1 MNQPTRNHNVLKTVA
16 LIAMALAFPAA
27 IATQLRGDDEKGKAA
42 EKPSQLA
49 KDLVG
54 AWGLAGTPDK
64 PEDAPK
70 PGGPIKFFTG
80 KYWCV
85 THADP
90 ETGKVQ
96 HHHGGTYTLD
106 GDAYAETIEYAAEST
121 ASLIKQ
127 TMKFKIKVE
136 GDTYTQIG
144 VGNDFNEV
152 WKRLK

>member
-1 MNQPTRNHNVLKTVA
+1 MNQPARNHWVLKSFFIV
-16 LIAMALAFPAA
+16 LSLAIPAVVV
-27 IATQLRGDDEKGKAA
+27 TQLRGEDEKKPAD
-42 EKPSQLA
+42 EKPSKLA
-49 KDLVG
+49 KDLIG
-54 AWGLAGTPDK
+54 AWGLAGTPDN

-70 PGGPIKFFTG
+70 KGGPIKFFTG

-85 THADP
+85 THPDA
-90 ETGKVQ
+90 ETGKVI

-106 GDAYAETIEYAAEST
+106 GDEYAETIQYAGEST
-121 ASLIKQ
+121 ASLINQ

-144 VGNDFNEV
+144 VGNDYNEV